1 VSSNYYTKPGTCLP
15 LFAASTP
22 QNPCTNA
29 SAGFPLQSGLSSSI
43 IQSQSLSHHQNKTDA
58 SKQFNS
64 RQSKHPFI
72 KQTFTQLTLFY
83 IAVNF
88 FLLKTILVF
97 GAGKSATV
105 LIDYLKDVCTV
116 HQWQVIVADANLHAA
131 LSKTNSHPHS
141 KAVEVNVT
149 IEEERRMLITDASIV
164 ISLLPPHLH
173 ILVAKDCVAIGRSL
187 LTASY
192 VDEGIK
198 NLEAEIKS
206 KELLF
211 LCEMGLDPGIDHM
224 SAMQLIDAIKA
235 KGGTVTSFK
244 SHCGGLVAPES
255 DTNPWH
261 YKISWNPRNIV
272 MAGSAGATYKLDNEI
287 IQKPYNN
294 IFEDCEKLQIAA
306 LPPLAWYPNRDS
318 LSYIPLYKLNEA
330 ATFIRTT
337 LRYADFCK
345 GWDVMVDLELT
356 DEHDTSLVSKCK
368 TFADWMELKL
378 FKPEQRDIS
387 FRMYL
392 ELYAE
397 EEAHEK
403 IIEQFDFLELNSVEL
418 LPAHVKCSA
427 DILQYR
433 LEQKLVLK
441 PADKDM
447 IVMLHEID
455 YTLNEQLHSVK
466 SSLIVKGEDH
476 LRTAMAKTVG
486 LPLGIAAKLI
496 LEEKIKLKGLHIPT
510 HQDIYEPVLEE
521 LAQNEVVFTE
531 IHQ

>member
-1 VSSNYYTKPGTCLP
+1 
-15 LFAASTP
+15 
-22 QNPCTNA
+22 
-29 SAGFPLQSGLSSSI
+29 
-43 IQSQSLSHHQNKTDA
+43 
-58 SKQFNS
+58 
-64 RQSKHPFI
+64 
-72 KQTFTQLTLFY
+72 
-83 IAVNF
+83 
-88 FLLKTILVF
+88 LKTILVF

-105 LIDYLKDVCTV
+105 LIDYLKDVSTT
-116 HQWQVIVADANLHAA
+116 HQWQLIVADANLQTA
-131 LSKTNSHPHS
+131 LSKTNNHPQT

-173 ILVAKDCVAIGRSL
+173 ILVAKDCVAVGRSL

-192 VDEGIK
+192 VDADIK

-224 SAMQLIDAIKA
+224 SAMQMIDSIKA
-235 KGGTVTSFK
+235 KGGTITSFK

-255 DTNPWH
+255 DNNPWH

-272 MAGSAGATYKLDNEI
+272 MAGNAGATYKLDNEI
-287 IQKPYNN
+287 IQKSYNTV
-294 IFEDCEKLQIAA
+294 FEDCEELQIAA
-306 LPPLAWYPNRDS
+306 LPSMAWYPNRDS
-318 LSYIPLYKLNEA
+318 LSYIPLYHLQET

-356 DEHDTSLVSKCK
+356 DEKDHDLVSTCK
-368 TFADWMELKL
+368 TFADWMEQKL
-378 FKPEQRDIS
+378 FNAEQRDIS

-392 ELYAE
+392 ELYV
-397 EEAHEK
+397 EEAAHDK
-403 IIEQFDFLELNSVEL
+403 ILEQFDYLELNSVEL

-427 DILQYR
+427 DIVQYR
-433 LEQKLVLK
+433 LEQKLALK
-441 PADKDM
+441 TADKDM

-455 YTLNEQLHSVK
+455 YSLNEQQHSVK
-466 SSLIVKGEDH
+466 SSLIVIGEDN

-510 HQDIYEPVLEE
+510 NKDIYELVLEE
-521 LAQNEVVFTE
+521 LKMNEVVFKETN
-531 IHQ
+531 Q